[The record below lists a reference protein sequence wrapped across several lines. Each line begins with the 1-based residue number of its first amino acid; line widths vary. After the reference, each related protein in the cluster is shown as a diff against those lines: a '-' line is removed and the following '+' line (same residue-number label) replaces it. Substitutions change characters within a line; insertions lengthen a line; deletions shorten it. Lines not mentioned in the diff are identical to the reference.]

1 MTPLNK
7 KLLTKIRV
15 NVCIVM
21 IGLALSGITA
31 FPLETE
37 LGWLVN
43 HTGALPLAMQNWL
56 NTIYH
61 TLVYTNL
68 HHPYLSYGTDWLA
81 FAHIMLAVLFI
92 GPLVHPV
99 KNVWILQF
107 GIIACVAI
115 FPLAFIAGSIRG
127 IPFFWQLIDCSFG
140 AIGIIP
146 LYISYK
152 GTCKL
157 QQLYLAQGIVL
168 ANI

>member
-61 TLVYTNL
+61 TLVYTQPASPVFKL
-68 HHPYLSYGTDWLA
+68 RHRLAGLCAYYAGCVIYRAAGTSCEKCMDTAIWHHRL
-81 FAHIMLAVLFI
+81 
-92 GPLVHPV
+92 
-99 KNVWILQF
+99 
-107 GIIACVAI
+107 
-115 FPLAFIAGSIRG
+115 
-127 IPFFWQLIDCSFG
+127 CS
-140 AIGIIP
+140 
-146 LYISYK
+146 YISAGFYC
-152 GTCKL
+152 GVYQGHTIF
-157 QQLYLAQGIVL
+157 LA
-168 ANI
+168 AY